1 MVVVKH
7 LYFKLKKFFL
17 IVIIIFSNTSFGKEF
32 NELFIINEPI
42 SSSSEI
48 EKTINKSF
56 NRMIYRLIGKNDGSY
71 GFAVRFNSMKE
82 YGIAQD
88 KLNSEEYFSN
98 HRDFLDG
105 VDWRGFS
112 LMRILETTWE

>member
-1 MVVVKH
+1 
-7 LYFKLKKFFL
+7 
-17 IVIIIFSNTSFGKEF
+17 
-32 NELFIINEPI
+32 
-42 SSSSEI
+42 
-48 EKTINKSF
+48 
-56 NRMIYRLIGKNDGSY
+56 
-71 GFAVRFNSMKE
+71 MKE

-98 HRDFLDG
+98 HRDFLDA